1 MPRLNPAQVAAA
13 TKPSRTPAQL
23 ANDARLRARAGKPKA
38 QIRSEDFAGARTEAN
53 ISATGKTEVTH
64 RQIEVI
70 PESKA
75 ARKAAEEAFMNEY
88 VVVLVEQSDD
98 PDAPVFL
105 QSGHNGV
112 DQYLQRGVPQRIKRR
127 FLYSL
132 IAGKKT
138 AQASTFGK
146 DGSGKEFNRLT
157 GRTSTTHRIS
167 LIEDTA
173 EGRKAFS
180 QWMQLPG

>member
-1 MPRLNPAQVAAA
+1 MPRLKPAEVAAA
-13 TKPSRTPAQL
+13 LPPVRTPKQL
-23 ANDARLRARAGKPKA
+23 ANDARLRATRGKPKA
-38 QIRSEDFAGARTEAN
+38 QIRSDDFAGARSEVS
-53 ISATGKTEVTH
+53 ISTTGPITATP

-70 PESKA
+70 PETKM

-88 VVVLVEQSDD
+88 VTIMIEPDD
-98 PDAPVFL
+98 NPDAPVFL

-112 DQYLQRGVPQRIKRR
+112 DQYIQRGVPQRIKRR

-138 AQASTFGK
+138 AQSSAFGK

-167 LIEDTA
+167 LIEDSI
-173 EGRKAFS
+173 EGRKAFA
-180 QWMQLPG
+180 QWMQMRG